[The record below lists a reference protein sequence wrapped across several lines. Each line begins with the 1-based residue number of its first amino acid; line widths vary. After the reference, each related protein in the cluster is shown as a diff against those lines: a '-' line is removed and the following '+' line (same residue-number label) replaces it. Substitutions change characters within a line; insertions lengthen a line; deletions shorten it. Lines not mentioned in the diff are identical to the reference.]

1 MLSQFLLYDNVNQ
14 LDVYIYCLCLEPNPP
29 SPPHLSRSS
38 HSAELSSWA
47 VQQLPTGYVF
57 YTWQCMHGL
66 TCLSVYSTLSFPPPC
81 PQHLSL
87 HLCLYSCPE
96 NMSIYTIFFWKESLT
111 GCSNSSLPAQD
122 ADSGRYTSL
131 WTLLQAG
138 NTQALIIRGIH
149 WSFGSEASQCCREGE
164 IACNPR

>member
-1 MLSQFLLYDNVNQ
+1 
-14 LDVYIYCLCLEPNPP
+14 
-29 SPPHLSRSS
+29 
-38 HSAELSSWA
+38 
-47 VQQLPTGYVF
+47 
-57 YTWQCMHGL
+57 MHGL

-81 PQHLSL
+81 PQDLSL

-96 NMSIYTIFFWKESLT
+96 NMSIYTMFFWKESLT

-122 ADSGRYTSL
+122 ANSGRYTSL

-149 WSFGSEASQCCREGE
+149 WSFGSEASVAEKERLHAIHVDRQGSSIQPPEAVLVMMSSGRTAASVTSDGISPAMESAPAHG
-164 IACNPR
+164 PLRSMF